1 MAIKKV
7 KNESGEGGGFKK
19 FSVYLHCKIGI
30 SAERTLSHAL
40 ISLIVSAVWRC
51 DRLRFMLWF

>member
-19 FSVYLHCKIGI
+19 FSVYLHSKIGI
-30 SAERTLSHAL
+30 SAERTLPRAL
-40 ISLIVSAVWRC
+40 ISLIVSAVW
-51 DRLRFMLWF
+51 